1 MPNGPIQTVFVI
13 LVGAVAPAGLA
24 RAAVR
29 NGWPIHRALPRRT
42 SLDLSSGAGRPAV
55 VIVHLPV
62 ADDPALELIQSLRDS
77 RRCSIIIALGAAA
90 NEDAEIRARAAGAGL
105 YLPDT
110 ADADLVE
117 RTVRALALQS
127 DRVPSTP
134 RPSLV

>member
-1 MPNGPIQTVFVI
+1 MPTGPTQTVFVI

-29 NGWPIHRALPRRT
+29 NGWPIHRALPHR
-42 SLDLSSGAGRPAV
+42 SQLDMSSGPGRPAV

-62 ADDPALELIQSLRDS
+62 ADDPALDLIQSLRDS
-77 RRCSIIIALGAAA
+77 RRCTVIIALGAAA
-90 NEDAEIRARAAGAGL
+90 DEDAEIRARAAGAGL
-105 YLPDT
+105 FLPDT

-117 RTVRALALQS
+117 RTVRALALQP
-127 DRVPSTP
+127 DRVPRT